1 MRYIA
6 MLLVCLVGCQ
16 HVEKIESKP
25 LTLFE
30 LETKIQQ
37 TQSKIEVLELQI
49 ESDNVNYKTFDNL
62 QKQKSNLV
70 YYTRQLELQKNF
82 TKDKNE

>member
-1 MRYIA
+1 MRFIA
-6 MLLVCLVGCQ
+6 IVLICLAGC
-16 HVEKIESKP
+16 EKIESKP

-37 TQSKIEVLELQI
+37 VQSKIEAFELQI
-49 ESDNVNYKTFDNL
+49 KNNHHSNFTYGYLRDE
-62 QKQKSNLV
+62 KSNLI

-82 TKDKNE
+82 AENKSE

>member
-1 MRYIA
+1 MRFIVIV
-6 MLLVCLVGCQ
+6 LVCLVGC
-16 HVEKIESKP
+16 EKIESKP
-25 LTLFE
+25 LSLFE

-49 ESDNVNYKTFDNL
+49 ESDKIYTNTFDDL
-62 QKQKSNLV
+62 RQQKSNLV

-82 TKDKNE
+82 EEDKDE